1 MNRTEFMSSLTA
13 LLQDVPPA
21 EREEAITYYNEY
33 FDDAGEGNE
42 AGVIAALG
50 SPEEL
55 ARAIKAGLFDGGN
68 GGEFT
73 ESGFHGYEQRTKNQ
87 IMSTTQQQGG
97 AQADGAGSAY
107 GRQANGG
114 NSAQGSYG
122 QQADGA
128 GSAYGGQ
135 ANGGNSAYG
144 RQTNAGNG
152 AYGGYGQQAAG
163 GGNTYGGY
171 SRQTAGAGNTYGGYG
186 QQAAGQGRPQKEAM
200 TGRQIA
206 LIIVLAVVLS
216 PVWIGVLG
224 GLFGGGVGILAGLL
238 GVFIAFLVVGIVLTV
253 AGIAL
258 VIAGF
263 AALISAPLGGLCLV
277 GGGLIMVAVGL
288 VFVWLMVL
296 VVGTAI
302 PALFRG
308 CVNLCRRLF
317 HGGGAKVE

>member
-1 MNRTEFMSSLTA
+1 MNRAEFMSRLTA

-55 ARAIKAGLFDGGN
+55 ARSIKAGLSDGGN

-73 ESGFHGYEQRTKNQ
+73 ESGFHGYEQRSKNQ
-87 IMSTTQQQGG
+87 VMPTDQRQDGGQSG
-97 AQADGAGSAY
+97 AQTGGFQGNAYGQQANGTGNAYGAYGQQANGAGNAYGAY
-107 GRQANGG
+107 GRQADTNG
-114 NSAQGSYG
+114 NPYG
-122 QQADGA
+122 QQTG
-128 GSAYGGQ
+128 
-135 ANGGNSAYG
+135 
-144 RQTNAGNG
+144 
-152 AYGGYGQQAAG
+152 
-163 GGNTYGGY
+163 
-171 SRQTAGAGNTYGGYG
+171 
-186 QQAAGQGRPQKEAM
+186 GQGRPQKKPL
-200 TGRQIA
+200 TGGQIA

-238 GVFIAFLVVGIVLTV
+238 GVFIAFLVVGVVLTV
-253 AGIAL
+253 VGIAL

-263 AALISAPLGGLCLV
+263 VALFSAPLGGLCMV

-296 VVGTAI
+296 VIGTAI
-302 PALFRG
+302 PALVRG
-308 CVNLCRRLF
+308 CANLCHRLF
-317 HGGGAKVE
+317 NRDSAKIEN

>member
-1 MNRTEFMSSLTA
+1 MNRAEFMSRLTA

-21 EREEAITYYNEY
+21 EREEAIAYYNEY

-42 AGVIAALG
+42 EGVIAALG

-55 ARAIKAGLFDGGN
+55 ARSIKAGLLDGGS

-73 ESGFHGYEQRTKNQ
+73 ESGFHGYEQRNKNQ
-87 IMSTTQQQGG
+87 IMSTNQRQAGGQNGAQTDGFQGNPYGQQGNSY
-97 AQADGAGSAY
+97 QQAGSTA
-107 GRQANGG
+107 GAN
-114 NSAQGSYG
+114 GSYG
-122 QQADGA
+122 QQA
-128 GSAYGGQ
+128 
-135 ANGGNSAYG
+135 
-144 RQTNAGNG
+144 NAGNNG
-152 AYGGYGQQAAG
+152 YGSYGQQ
-163 GGNTYGGY
+163 NP
-171 SRQTAGAGNTYGGYG
+171 
-186 QQAAGQGRPQKEAM
+186 QGRPQKKPM
-200 TGRQIA
+200 TGGQIA
-206 LIIVLAVVLS
+206 LIIVLAVLLS

-238 GVFIAFLVVGIVLTV
+238 GVFIAFLAVGVVLTV
-253 AGIAL
+253 VGIAL

-263 AALISAPLGGLCLV
+263 VAMFGAPLGGLSMI

-317 HGGGAKVE
+317 NRGGAQA

>member
-1 MNRTEFMSSLTA
+1 MNRAEFMSRLTA

-55 ARAIKAGLFDGGN
+55 ARSIKAGLSDGGN

-73 ESGFHGYEQRTKNQ
+73 ESGFHGYEQRNKNQ
-87 IMSTTQQQGG
+87 LMSTDEAQGG
-97 AQADGAGSAY
+97 AQGNGSAY
-107 GRQANGG
+107 QNGPQAGG
-114 NSAQGSYG
+114 FQGNAYG

-128 GSAYGGQ
+128 GNAYGAYGQ
-135 ANGGNSAYG
+135 ANGTGNASGAY
-144 RQTNAGNG
+144 RQQTN
-152 AYGGYGQQAAG
+152 GQS
-163 GGNTYGGY
+163 T
-171 SRQTAGAGNTYGGYG
+171 
-186 QQAAGQGRPQKEAM
+186 PQKKPM
-200 TGRQIA
+200 TGGQIA
-206 LIIVLAVVLS
+206 LIIVLAVLLS

-238 GVFIAFLVVGIVLTV
+238 GIFIAFLVVGVVLTV
-253 AGIAL
+253 TGIAL

-263 AALISAPLGGLCLV
+263 ATIFGAPLGGLSLV

-308 CVNLCRRLF
+308 CVNLCRRFF
-317 HGGGAKVE
+317 HRGGAQA

>member
-1 MNRTEFMSSLTA
+1 MNRAEFMSRLTA
-13 LLQDVPPA
+13 LLQDVPPS

-55 ARAIKAGLFDGGN
+55 AKAIKAGLFDGGN

-73 ESGFHGYEQRTKNQ
+73 ESGFHGYEQRNKNQ
-87 IMSTTQQQGG
+87 LMSTEGTQSG
-97 AQADGAGSAY
+97 AQTDGPTNA
-107 GRQANGG
+107 
-114 NSAQGSYG
+114 YG
-122 QQADGA
+122 QQA
-128 GSAYGGQ
+128 
-135 ANGGNSAYG
+135 NSAG
-144 RQTNAGNG
+144 NAYG
-152 AYGGYGQQAAG
+152 AYGQQTGGAGNAYGAYGQQAAG
-163 GGNTYGGY
+163 AGGTYGY
-171 SRQTAGAGNTYGGYG
+171 Q
-186 QQAAGQGRPQKEAM
+186 QQAGSGQGNVQGAPQKKPM
-200 TGRQIA
+200 TGGQIA
-206 LIIVLAVVLS
+206 LIIVLAVLLS

-238 GVFIAFLVVGIVLTV
+238 GIFVAFLAVGVVLTV
-253 AGIAL
+253 VGIAL

-263 AALISAPLGGLCLV
+263 VAMFGTPLGGLSMI

-308 CVNLCRRLF
+308 CVNLCHRLF
-317 HGGGAKVE
+317 HRGGTRA

>member
-1 MNRTEFMSSLTA
+1 MTRAEFMSRLTA

-21 EREEAITYYNEY
+21 EREEAIAYYNEY

-55 ARAIKAGLFDGGN
+55 AKAIKAGLFDGGN

-73 ESGFHGYEQRTKNQ
+73 ESGFHGYEQNNKNQ
-87 IMSTTQQQGG
+87 LMSTNGPQPGAQGNSGAYQNG
-97 AQADGAGSAY
+97 AQANGAGNAYGHQPNGAGNAYGAYGQQGSGTGNAGSAY
-107 GRQANGG
+107 GP
-114 NSAQGSYG
+114 GS
-122 QQADGA
+122 QQAGA
-128 GSAYGGQ
+128 
-135 ANGGNSAYG
+135 
-144 RQTNAGNG
+144 
-152 AYGGYGQQAAG
+152 
-163 GGNTYGGY
+163 
-171 SRQTAGAGNTYGGYG
+171 
-186 QQAAGQGRPQKEAM
+186 PQKKPM
-200 TGRQIA
+200 TGGQIA
-206 LIIVLAVVLS
+206 LIIVLAVLLS

-224 GLFGGGVGILAGLL
+224 GLFGGGVGIIAGLF
-238 GVFIAFLVVGIVLTV
+238 GIFVAFLVVGVVMTIV
-253 AGIAL
+253 GIAL

-263 AALISAPLGGLCLV
+263 VVLFGTPLGGLSLI
-277 GGGLIMVAVGL
+277 GGGLVMVALGL

-317 HGGGAKVE
+317 NRGGTKVE